1 MWLATALLHMECDSI
16 LERAQ
21 SLALECLHRDPSED
35 IYVIDDGSTDGTG
48 AIAASFGA
56 AVLRNSVD
64 IGKAASVRRA
74 TAHFELT
81 RRYDIVSMR
90 DADTIVISKRSAK
103 LLKTAP
109 MWPLFVDA

>member
-1 MWLATALLHMECDSI
+1 M
-16 LERAQ
+16 
-21 SLALECLHRDPSED
+21 PSED
-35 IYVIDDGSTDGTG
+35 TYLIGDGSTDDR
-48 AIAASFGA
+48 SFRGVGV

-64 IGKAASVRRA
+64 LGKAASVRRA

-81 RRYDIVSMR
+81 RRYDIVSMM

-109 MWPLFVDA
+109 MWPLFVGA

>member
-1 MWLATALLHMECDSI
+1 M
-16 LERAQ
+16 
-21 SLALECLHRDPSED
+21 PSED
-35 IYVIDDGSTDGTG
+35 TYLIGDGSTDDR
-48 AIAASFGA
+48 SFRGV

-64 IGKAASVRRA
+64 LGKAASVRRA

-81 RRYDIVSMR
+81 RRYDIVSMM

-109 MWPLFVDA
+109 MWPLFVGA